1 MKNVPTKEIGSDFD
15 FGFGSPTITVGAS
28 QSTGFKDGLPAGY
41 CVTFA
46 DSGRSAL
53 RLALKQFG
61 IGAGDSVLIPS
72 YLCDSVAGA
81 LLREGVI
88 PIYYAVDVNLEP
100 SLDDVLMRKIEDT
113 RAILIMDYFGRGSSL
128 DEHVPDLVSE
138 GLSVLCDVSHS
149 LFYRLRQPSGLVT
162 AYVGSLRKLLPLPDG
177 GIVFSK
183 QIRDM
188 TSWSGQRNTLE
199 HASLRTAAMVW
210 KEAWFCNDD
219 KPKPPFRELFVQA
232 ESLLDESDEI
242 GPISDV
248 SKMLLNLIDLE
259 FIVLRRRTNFL
270 ELLRLSDIWPE
281 NIRPFLDSLGS
292 GECPLGFP
300 VIVDERDDLRQFLI
314 DSRVYPPVHWSIDA
328 CTFGEFPDSI
338 WLSEHMLTLPCDH
351 RYDANDMQVIADLII
366 KWGELRGRSRA
377 SYTRS

>member
-15 FGFGSPTITVGAS
+15 FGFGSPTITMGACQPAS
-28 QSTGFKDGLPAGY
+28 FKDSLPTDY
-41 CVTFA
+41 CVTFT

-53 RLALKQFG
+53 RLALKQLR
-61 IGAGDSVLIPS
+61 IGAGDSVLVPS
-72 YLCDSVAGA
+72 YLCHSVATT
-81 LLREGVI
+81 LLREGII
-88 PIYYAVDVNLEP
+88 PIYYSVDANLEP
-100 SLDDVLMRKIEDT
+100 SMDDILMRKTVDT
-113 RAILIMDYFGRGSSL
+113 KAILIMDYFGRGSSL
-128 DEHVPDLVSE
+128 DEHVPALVSE
-138 GLSVLCDVSHS
+138 GLSVLYDVSHS

-183 QIRDM
+183 QIQDI

-210 KEAWFCNDD
+210 KEAWLRNGD

-248 SKMLLNLIDLE
+248 SKVLLNLVDLE

-270 ELLRLSDIWPE
+270 ELLRLSDTWPE
-281 NIRPFLDSLGS
+281 NTRPFLDSLES
-292 GECPLGFP
+292 EECPLGFP

-314 DSRVYPPVHWSIDA
+314 DRLVYPPVHWAIDI
-328 CTFGEFPDSI
+328 CTLGEFVDSI
-338 WLSEHMLTLPCDH
+338 WLSKHMLTLPCDH
-351 RYDANDMQVIADLII
+351 RYDSRDMRVISELII
-366 KWGELRGRSRA
+366 EWGELRGRSKA
-377 SYTRS
+377 SDTRS